1 MSRFFFTALAGFA
14 FFISGC
20 ASFKTGEA
28 IKQVRFIGAYELPK
42 NYLVDGTLVGGLS
55 GIDYDSSRGVYYLIC
70 DDRSDRSPA
79 RFYTA
84 KIFLS
89 ATGIDSVAM
98 ISQTPLRMADGGFF
112 PNKNQDPFNVPD
124 PEALRYYPATKQV
137 FWTSEGERL
146 LKNDTMILNDP
157 SVYVV
162 NLDGEWVDSFSTPAN
177 LRMQPGQNGPRQ
189 NGTFEG
195 LAFTPDHQS
204 LFVSVEEPIYND
216 GPRAGLGDSTAW
228 VRFVKFDVN
237 SRQPLA
243 QYAYQID
250 PVVLPAQPAG
260 AFKVN
265 GVTDILAVNNE
276 TMIVTERSYSTGN
289 TGSNIRVY
297 MADMKKAEPV
307 AATQNL
313 LQQPPLHPIRKKLL
327 VNMENLGIFI
337 DNIEGA
343 TFGPRLPNGKRSL
356 IFVADDN
363 FSPAEKNQFLLFEVN

>member
-1 MSRFFFTALAGFA
+1 MSRLLFYAFVGITFFL
-14 FFISGC
+14 SGC
-20 ASFKTGEA
+20 ASLKTGEA
-28 IKQVRFIGAYELPK
+28 IKQLRFISAYELSK
-42 NYLVDGTLVGGLS
+42 DYLVDGTLVGGLS

-89 ATGIDSVAM
+89 ATGIDSVAVV
-98 ISQTPLRMADGGFF
+98 SQTPFRMADGGFF
-112 PNKNQDPFNVPD
+112 PNKNQDPFHVPD
-124 PEALRYYPATKQV
+124 PEALRYHPATQQV

-146 LKNDTMILNDP
+146 LKGDTMILNDP
-157 SVYVV
+157 TVYVA
-162 NLDGEWVDSFSTPAN
+162 NLDGTWVDSFSTPDN
-177 LRMQPGQNGPRQ
+177 LRMQATQNGPRQ

-195 LAFTPDHQS
+195 LTFTPNQQS
-204 LFVSVEEPIYND
+204 LIVSVEEPIYDD
-216 GPRAGLGDSTAW
+216 GPRAGLGDSAAW

-237 SRQPLA
+237 SRKPLA

-250 PVVLPAQPAG
+250 PVVLHAQPAG

-265 GVTDILAVNNE
+265 GVTDILAVNDE
-276 TMIVTERSYSTGN
+276 TMLVTERSYSTGN

-297 MADMKKAEPV
+297 LADMKKVEPV

-313 LQQPPLHPIRKKLL
+313 SQQPPLHSIRKKLL
-327 VNMENLGIFI
+327 VNMDNLGIFI

-363 FSPAEKNQFLLFEVN
+363 FSPTEINQFLLFEVN